1 MTRTRPVD
9 LISGTIGPG
18 KELVDPRYLEFCPEG
33 TLYYDKPR
41 DRAGHEDFASM
52 APVPEMISIESG
64 PSLLTCN

>member
-1 MTRTRPVD
+1 MITAGD
-9 LISGTIGPG
+9 DG

-41 DRAGHEDFASM
+41 GRPGYEEFASV

-64 PSLLTCN
+64 LSLLICNFTVA